1 MAMKVKCVFIKTL
14 NWALRSD
21 PRKEMETDK
30 RTDKDKRLAE
40 EDESASTGRYRD
52 GIKTVLNGRKGEKKK
67 TFRKEDT
74 MRKLYK

>member
-1 MAMKVKCVFIKTL
+1 
-14 NWALRSD
+14 
-21 PRKEMETDK
+21 METDK

-67 TFRKEDT
+67 KFRKEDT
-74 MRKLYK
+74 DRKSVV

>member
-1 MAMKVKCVFIKTL
+1 
-14 NWALRSD
+14 
-21 PRKEMETDK
+21 METDK